1 MKNLI
6 TVNKLAST
14 PGMWERKDVIPKGAF
29 YEVVLPTDNFGILDS
44 SNENV
49 SRQVLKIAMNIA
61 IRHFILG
68 DELYLNDLI
77 AGAKNMDKAYSIGIV
92 RESEEDVGTRL
103 LQYALFLLQGSAQKD
118 IDSLNDDDFNGLAG
132 ATFLTLFRDNPI
144 VDVNLEPHDFN
155 DVTKQHLKIML
166 KRCKSFFDT
175 EGLPIAS
182 NYIVLNKNKNVYN
195 EGDFLG
201 EDYVVDVR
209 YGKKN
214 QIDIPKER
222 RKILINYILGC
233 DEKQYADFQNTQAL
247 VLFSPRTNQAF
258 EVKIEDIPTD
268 LIERTRIIAQ
278 NYKNSQ

>member
-6 TVNKLAST
+6 TVNKLASIS
-14 PGMWERKDVIPKGAF
+14 GMWGRKDVIPKGAF
-29 YEVVLPTDNFGILDS
+29 YEVALPTDDFGTLDS

-77 AGAKNMDKAYSIGIV
+77 AGAKNMDKAYSIGVV
-92 RESEEDVGTRL
+92 REPEEDSGTRM
-103 LQYALFLLQGSAQKD
+103 LQYAFFLLQGSAQKD

-132 ATFLTLFRDNPI
+132 AAFLTLFRDNPI
-144 VDVNLEPHDFN
+144 VDANLEPRDFN
-155 DVTKQHLKIML
+155 DVTKQHIKIML
-166 KRCKSFFDT
+166 KRCKNFFDI
-175 EGLPIAS
+175 EGFPIAS

-222 RKILINYILGC
+222 RKILVNYILGC

-247 VLFSPRTNQAF
+247 VLFSPRTNHAF
-258 EVKIEDIPTD
+258 EVKIEDISTD